1 MNIANLFMSPLAW
14 DVGTF
19 LKNATTTL
27 QFWGGL
33 FISLLGVVLIV
44 YAVVMIVK
52 YFTSKGQ
59 SQDGPLKIFFCILIG
74 GALLGGGWK
83 LISEIAKGGEKS
95 IRDMG
100 SGSGGIVMPVGPII
114 E

>member
-1 MNIANLFMSPLAW
+1 MLMNSLLLSPMAW
-14 DVGTF
+14 DIGTF
-19 LKNATTTL
+19 LKNATTTF

-33 FISLLGVVLIV
+33 LISLIGVVLVIYSV
-44 YAVVMIVK
+44 IMGAK
-52 YFTSKGQ
+52 YFMSKGQ
-59 SQDGPLKIFFCILIG
+59 SQDGPVKIFVCLLVG
-74 GALLGGGWK
+74 GALFAGGWR

-100 SGSGGIVMPVGPII
+100 SGSGGIVMPVGSFI